1 MMPTAAPGSAQLQI
15 AAAVAGAAVMAA
27 GILYFGWPTFTILAL
42 YWLENVIIGAFTL
55 LRILAA
61 GFRQR
66 HYIAALGVGGF
77 FAVHYGIFCAV
88 HGSIVASLFG
98 GIDDRQ
104 GFADSLWLMIEKV
117 AGDRIGLLVVLAMIV
132 AAAADAMRANLMRDR
147 EDPKAVQRI
156 MSEPY
161 GRIVVLHLVL
171 IGGGFLLQA
180 LKLPAAVGLLLVA
193 FKLVYDLRLARRA
206 LPAEAGRPQSARKP
220 AL

>member
-1 MMPTAAPGSAQLQI
+1 MQTASPAAGQLQV

-27 GILYFGWPTFTILAL
+27 GIAFFGWPTFAVLAL

-61 GFRQR
+61 GFRQQR
-66 HYIAALGVGGF
+66 HISTLAVGGF
-77 FAVHYGIFCAV
+77 FTVHYGIFCAV
-88 HGSIVASLFG
+88 HGLFVASLFG
-98 GIDDRQ
+98 GIDDGH
-104 GFADSLWLMIEKV
+104 GFADSLGLMIRKI

-132 AAAADAMRANLMRDR
+132 AAAADALRTHRRHDG
-147 EDPKAVQRI
+147 DDFKAIHRI

-171 IGGGFLLQA
+171 IGGGFLMQA

-193 FKLVYDLRLARRA
+193 FKLVYDLRLARRSWR
-206 LPAEAGRPQSARKP
+206 AEADRPQAVRKP

>member
-1 MMPTAAPGSAQLQI
+1 
-15 AAAVAGAAVMAA
+15 
-27 GILYFGWPTFTILAL
+27 
-42 YWLENVIIGAFTL
+42 
-55 LRILAA
+55 
-61 GFRQR
+61 
-66 HYIAALGVGGF
+66 
-77 FAVHYGIFCAV
+77 
-88 HGSIVASLFG
+88 
-98 GIDDRQ
+98 
-104 GFADSLWLMIEKV
+104 
-117 AGDRIGLLVVLAMIV
+117 
-132 AAAADAMRANLMRDR
+132 MRDR

-206 LPAEAGRPQSARKP
+206 LRAEAGRPQSAHKP